1 MNQPQETAPDTDQ
14 SVAASAPSD
23 QRMAMAAEYAAY
35 AAENVQAAQSI
46 GDARIFLLKANGP
59 QDECDMLAF
68 VQARLHG
75 RAEAWMRCRRLMLEC
90 EGIS

>member
-1 MNQPQETAPDTDQ
+1 MDQPQETAPGTDQ
-14 SVAASAPSD
+14 SVVASAPSD

-35 AAENVQAAQSI
+35 AAENVQAAQNI
-46 GDARIFLLKANGP
+46 GSARLFLLKANGP

-75 RAEAWMRCRRLMLEC
+75 RAEEWMKVRRIVLEC